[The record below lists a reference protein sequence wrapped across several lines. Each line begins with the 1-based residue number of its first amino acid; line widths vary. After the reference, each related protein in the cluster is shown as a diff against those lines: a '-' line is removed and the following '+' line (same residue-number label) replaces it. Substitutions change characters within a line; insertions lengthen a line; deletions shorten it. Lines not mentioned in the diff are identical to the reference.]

1 MKLNSSIILFSFIC
15 FITFSIEVKVPIP
28 SVLTNKEIKEVMKCF
43 GELDLEEACV
53 ICRYVTGKI
62 NKIID
67 LSTTCP
73 DSLQF
78 SIPFIRSRSWTP
90 DNKVISKW
98 NALYNEQLNFN
109 NKEQL
114 AELSIFQKSIGDIEP
129 IKHIGQSSFN
139 PSSINKDSSI
149 DYINDIMTANQ
160 KDKKNPIEGID
171 IYSLKKDNR
180 IFDSNIIQDNSK
192 ILENKAK
199 SFFDKKEKIE
209 LEPRKEIL
217 VSSFIET
224 KSSVSVRRGMKRTRF
239 PDVQWECA
247 KSKISKLTRYLCEEE
262 VSSSY
267 QKYCRPIIDQMNL
280 MIESFLYHDSN
291 IEICQNLHMCPV

>member
-1 MKLNSSIILFSFIC
+1 MKLNTSIIIVSFIC
-15 FITFSIEVKVPIP
+15 LVNFTREVKVPIP
-28 SVLTNKEIKEVMKCF
+28 SVLSNKEIKEVMKCF
-43 GELDLEEACV
+43 GDLDLEEACV

-62 NKIID
+62 NKILD

-78 SIPFIRSRSWTP
+78 SIPFTRSRSWTP

-98 NALYNEQLNFN
+98 NTLYNEQQNLN

-129 IKHIGQSSFN
+129 NKPIGQSSFV
-139 PSSINKDSSI
+139 PSINRDTNI
-149 DYINDIMTANQ
+149 NYINDIIVAN
-160 KDKKNPIEGID
+160 KKETKKPIDGID
-171 IYSLKKDNR
+171 IYSLKKEES
-180 IFDSNIIQDNSK
+180 IFDSNNNQDNSK
-192 ILENKAK
+192 ILENKAR
-199 SFFDKKEKIE
+199 SFFDKQDKFE
-209 LEPRKEIL
+209 LEPKKEL
-217 VSSFIET
+217 LLSSFIET
-224 KSSVSVRRGMKRTRF
+224 ESSGSVRRETKRTRF

-267 QKYCRPIIDQMNL
+267 QQYCRPIIDQINI
-280 MIESFLYHDSN
+280 MIESFLYHDN
-291 IEICQNLHMCPV
+291 DIEICQNLHMCPV